1 MRGSVIG
8 TAGRGRAGGSRA
20 GSPRLSAHDRSGEPG
35 TGTPKD
41 RYASVSRPRWS
52 TGAGPR
58 RRSPPRSGPRISYAR
73 PAANARRPKALRNH
87 GGVAGEWGSDR
98 LAGGQV
104 PHLHRVVGAE
114 DDHRASRSVAS
125 GRKVHS
131 DGITASMDNP
141 RRRGHPRIPPALASR
156 EHMDVPTRGE
166 EPVMA
171 GSIRKSLDS
180 PEETRWL
187 SC

>member
-1 MRGSVIG
+1 MSLRGTRDRHAEGSVCISLAAALVHG
-8 TAGRGRAGGSRA
+8 GRSEEAITASQR
-20 GSPRLSAHDRSGEPG
+20 
-35 TGTPKD
+35 
-41 RYASVSRPRWS
+41 
-52 TGAGPR
+52 
-58 RRSPPRSGPRISYAR
+58 PRISYAR

-87 GGVAGEWGSDR
+87 AGVAGEWGSDR

-156 EHMDVPTRGE
+156 EHMDVPTRSE

-171 GSIRKSLDS
+171 GSIRKSLDFR
-180 PEETRWL
+180 EETRWL